1 MTISMNITIADPDS
15 TLWSIDLCDSM
26 PLQCIG
32 IEMTSTCNL
41 RCVYCSKSDP
51 EHNAQPGRDMHMEPD
66 VSQKVAVV
74 TEQLKPEIVALAG
87 TGETT
92 GMPNWVERCRT
103 FDHSGRPA
111 LNLNSNF
118 ARIFTDEEI
127 EYLASLHFLQV
138 SIDTSDAELLKAMR
152 RKVNLHTIVYNI
164 IRVKAAATA
173 KNRPEP
179 EISIHCV
186 LTNKSIGKLM
196 DLIHLCHAMGLKV
209 FRFLDLEETYHSK
222 EAGLFSIL
230 NCTPDQQTAF
240 AEEIKKVREFSAKH
254 GIEVVMAEALDNF
267 LKREKTIASPGL
279 SRACLQPWETLYVGA
294 DGTTYPCCALQSPVG
309 TIDDYLQGTVPN
321 RLREHRRRMLT
332 GNLPEICVN
341 CSIGRVCEPFELQQF
356 VAQKL
361 YQAGSVKLIEN
372 RTHHTRPD
380 YYASAENALNISTSL
395 PAIISY
401 IKDVNLGD
409 ECGTL
414 SEENATTIFV
424 HPGLNTPTSF
434 YFLAT
439 TYLKIRH
446 CASVKLRAFISPK
459 VSQEAIARGAAVV
472 RVSICNGNELCA
484 QSIVRAGEPLEFA
497 INVETEDRG
506 WRIEVENFNGPDTDW
521 LLISFEEIF
530 DTPAAMQ
537 APTPAILWLAVN
549 HDGAS
554 ALDQP
559 RRVPI

>member
-1 MTISMNITIADPDS
+1 
-15 TLWSIDLCDSM
+15 M

-74 TEQLKPEIVALAG
+74 TELLKPEIVALAG

-92 GMPNWVERCRT
+92 GMPNWVERCKT
-103 FDHSGRPA
+103 FEHSGRPA

-164 IRVKAAATA
+164 IRVKAFAVK
-173 KNRPEP
+173 KNKPEP

-186 LTNKSIGKLM
+186 LTNKSIGRLM

-209 FRFLDLEETYHSK
+209 FRFLDLEETHHSK
-222 EAGLFSIL
+222 EVGLFSIL
-230 NCTPDQQTAF
+230 NCTPDQQNAF
-240 AEEIKKVREFSAKH
+240 VEEIKKVREFSEKH
-254 GIEVVMAEALDNF
+254 GIEIVMAEALDNF
-267 LKREKTIASPGL
+267 LKRDKTIAESGL

-294 DGTTYPCCALQSPVG
+294 DGATYPCCVLQGPVG

-321 RLREHRRRMLT
+321 RLREHRRRMLE
-332 GNLPEICVN
+332 GKLPKICVN
-341 CSIGRVCEPFELQQF
+341 CSVGRVCEPFELQQF

-361 YQAGSVKLIEN
+361 YQAGSVKLVEN
-372 RTHHTRPD
+372 RTHHTQPD
-380 YYASAENALNISTSL
+380 YCVSAEKTLRITSN
-395 PAIISY
+395 PSVITSY
-401 IKDVNLGD
+401 IEDVNLGD
-409 ECGTL
+409 EYGAL
-414 SEENATTIFV
+414 IGEDAATVFV

-434 YFLAT
+434 YFLAAK
-439 TYLKIRH
+439 YLTIRH

-459 VSQEAIARGAAVV
+459 VPREAIARGAAVV
-472 RVSICNGNELCA
+472 RISIFNGSDLCA
-484 QSIVRAGEPLEFA
+484 QNIVRTGEPLEFT
-497 INVETEDRG
+497 ISVETEDRG
-506 WRIEVENFNGPDTDW
+506 WRIEVDNFNGPDTDW

-530 DTPAAMQ
+530 DTSAAMP
-537 APTPAILWLAVN
+537 APTPGPAILWLAVN
-549 HDGAS
+549 HDGAP
-554 ALDQP
+554 ALAQP
-559 RRVPI
+559 RRAST